1 MPVIELYT
9 LDRTSFSFY
18 FCNKHRQ
25 QKMMGIFVNILVMKK
40 LFFAVLFFFVTVI
53 CSAPVIDFRLK
64 LNQFNLISA
73 DLQRKYHDSE
83 FTRFINDLGYRES
96 NNNWVSVNR
105 IGCFGEW
112 QFAESTLKYLG
123 FRKITLKKFRANP
136 NIFPRDLQAEALK
149 VLIRV
154 NLIYLKNFE
163 QYKGNSIKGI
173 LITKS
178 GMIAAS
184 HLGGAGSLMKFLNSE
199 GRINKKDLFGTSVSD
214 YLKTF
219 STYDID

>member
-1 MPVIELYT
+1 
-9 LDRTSFSFY
+9 
-18 FCNKHRQ
+18 
-25 QKMMGIFVNILVMKK
+25 MGIFVNILIMKK
-40 LFFAVLFFFVTVI
+40 IFLALIFLFVSVI

-73 DLQRKYHDSE
+73 EVEKKYHESE

-96 NNNWVSVNR
+96 KNNWVSVNR

-123 FRKITLKKFRANP
+123 FRKITLKKFRKNP
-136 NIFPRDLQAEALK
+136 FIFPRELQAEALK
-149 VLIRV
+149 GLIRV
-154 NLIYLKNFE
+154 NLIYLKDFE
-163 QYKGNSIKGI
+163 HYKGNSIKGI
-173 LITKS
+173 IITKS

-184 HLGGAGSLMKFLNSE
+184 HLGGAGSLMKFLNS
-199 GRINKKDLFGTSVSD
+199 GGKVNKKDLFGTSISD

-219 STYDID
+219 SSYDID